1 MLLQSLVGFLLDSSK
16 PTAHASMDIAVGF
29 TFEDYRF
36 AFLPI
41 LIWLVLSV
49 LALYLSQE
57 SYCKNKIFNETNS
70 G

>member
-1 MLLQSLVGFLLDSSK
+1 MEITVGFS
-16 PTAHASMDIAVGF
+16 
-29 TFEDYRF
+29 FEDYRF
-36 AFLPI
+36 AFLPV